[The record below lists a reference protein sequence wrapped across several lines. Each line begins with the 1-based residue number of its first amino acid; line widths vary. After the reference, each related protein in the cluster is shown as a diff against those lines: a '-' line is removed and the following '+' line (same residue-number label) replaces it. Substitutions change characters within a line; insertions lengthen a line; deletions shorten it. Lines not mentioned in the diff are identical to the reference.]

1 MTITGGPKVQTSR
14 YKAVG
19 TDKRMYDVQNLEEKK
34 LGSTTQTSEV
44 KDRGNK
50 DYQEKG
56 LDILVKKG
64 VDEMQTNTEIEGYGQ
79 GAMETY
85 QTETPMF
92 KFESASKGY
101 EEGGHVGLDLTKDRE
116 GPIAMTYDME
126 LGWVTEA
133 LGPTSV
139 HWKRKAHVDQRQ
151 RKSLKPSVEKKNECL
166 EFTHRVRSEHARSK
180 KKESGNA
187 GKW

>member
-1 MTITGGPKVQTSR
+1 MTITGVQRFRRQGIKQWGLTKECMMCRIS
-14 YKAVG
+14 G
-19 TDKRMYDVQNLEEKK
+19 KRSWDM
-34 LGSTTQTSEV
+34 GRRT
-44 KDRGNK
+44 RGNK

-64 VDEMQTNTEIEGYGQ
+64 VDETQTNTEIEGYGQ

-133 LGPTSV
+133 LGPTSG
-139 HWKRKAHVDQRQ
+139 HW
-151 RKSLKPSVEKKNECL
+151 
-166 EFTHRVRSEHARSK
+166 
-180 KKESGNA
+180 
-187 GKW
+187 

>member
-1 MTITGGPKVQTSR
+1 MGELQYNAWMRREPVRRSGWEPTYPKKNEGVDLHERILDDDNRGPKVQTSR

-19 TDKRMYDVQNLEEKK
+19 TDKRMSDVQNLGEKK

-44 KDRGNK
+44 RDKGNK
-50 DYQEKG
+50 DYQEKV
-56 LDILVKKG
+56 LDILVKEG
-64 VDEMQTNTEIEGYGQ
+64 VDETQTNTGIEGCGQ
-79 GAMETY
+79 GTMETY

-116 GPIAMTYDME
+116 GLIAMTYDME

-133 LGPTSV
+133 LGPTSE
-139 HWKRKAHVDQRQ
+139 HWKRKACED
-151 RKSLKPSVEKKNECL
+151 
-166 EFTHRVRSEHARSK
+166 
-180 KKESGNA
+180 
-187 GKW
+187 